1 MLEENRTDSLNWT
14 KLTLPDLNVSSMSEV
29 LFTAQRDSQLNAVSK
44 VHDILPTLTLKVVLY
59 NVRARTGEH
68 ETSQENISVRSS
80 FLFVFSLKEK
90 KKGARKYHLLL
101 CTKMCSLE
109 SGLQK

>member
-1 MLEENRTDSLNWT
+1 
-14 KLTLPDLNVSSMSEV
+14 MSEV
-29 LFTAQRDSQLNAVSK
+29 LFTAQRDSQLNAVSN

-90 KKGARKYHLLL
+90 KKVLENTISVQKCAVLNLDCKSDFFFARIYCFFVCLSFVLSQ
-101 CTKMCSLE
+101 C
-109 SGLQK
+109 

>member
-1 MLEENRTDSLNWT
+1 
-14 KLTLPDLNVSSMSEV
+14 MSEV
-29 LFTAQRDSQLNAVSK
+29 LFTAQRASQLNAVSK

-68 ETSQENISVRSS
+68 ETSQVNISVRSS

-90 KKGARKYHLLL
+90 KKV
-101 CTKMCSLE
+101 LE
-109 SGLQK
+109 NTISYSVQKCAVLNLDCKSDFFFFC